1 MGALQP
7 NYHSTPGGES
17 QPFQENV
24 RKFASTAGFRTP
36 GQPRANK
43 TATFRCYV
51 MRHVAGMY
59 LRLRNVAIAQMAD
72 PVRGDRDIVVKNLYA
87 SICGTDVAVLCHEPH
102 NHRWRRV
109 RT

>member
-1 MGALQP
+1 
-7 NYHSTPGGES
+7 
-17 QPFQENV
+17 
-24 RKFASTAGFRTP
+24 
-36 GQPRANK
+36 
-43 TATFRCYV
+43 

-72 PVRGDRDIVVKNLYA
+72 PVCGDRDIVVKNLYA
-87 SICGTDVAVLCHEPH
+87 SICGTDVAVLCHGPQ